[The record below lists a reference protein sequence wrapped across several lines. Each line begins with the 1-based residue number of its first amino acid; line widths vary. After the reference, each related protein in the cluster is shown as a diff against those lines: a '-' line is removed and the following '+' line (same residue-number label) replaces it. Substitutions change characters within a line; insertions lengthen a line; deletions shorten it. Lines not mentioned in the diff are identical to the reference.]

1 MVPQQ
6 VREFLD
12 RERVAYQVVAHEKA
26 FTAQGVAATLHV
38 SGWTFAKTVILKTR
52 DGRLVMAVLAGP
64 HNVNLK
70 AARAV
75 VGSEVDLA
83 PEAEFAPKFPG
94 CELGAEPPLG
104 NLYGLPVYIDACFP
118 PAQDFFF
125 QAGNHHEVVRMRYQ
139 EYERLVKPVVG
150 EFCLHEREKSR
161 SQ

>member
-38 SGWTFAKTVILKTR
+38 SGWTFAKTVILKTK

-75 VGSEVDLA
+75 VGSDVDLA

-104 NLYGLPVYIDACFP
+104 NIYGLPVYVDEALSKDPEIVFN
-118 PAQDFFF
+118 
-125 QAGNHHEVVRMRYQ
+125 AGTHTEAIRMTYAD
-139 EYERLVKPVVG
+139 YERLVRPVVG
-150 EFCLHEREKSR
+150 RLASGP
-161 SQ
+161 

>member
-38 SGWTFAKTVILKTR
+38 SGWTFAKTVILKTK

-104 NLYGLPVYIDACFP
+104 NLYGLPVYVDEALSKDPEIVFN
-118 PAQDFFF
+118 
-125 QAGNHHEVVRMRYQ
+125 AGTHTEAIRMTYAD
-139 EYERLVKPVVG
+139 YERLVRPVVG
-150 EFCLHEREKSR
+150 RLASGP
-161 SQ
+161 

>member
-1 MVPQQ
+1 M
-6 VREFLD
+6 
-12 RERVAYQVVAHEKA
+12 
-26 FTAQGVAATLHV
+26 

-104 NLYGLPVYIDACFP
+104 NLYGLPVYVDEALSKDPEIVFN
-118 PAQDFFF
+118 
-125 QAGNHHEVVRMRYQ
+125 AGTHTEAIRMTYAD
-139 EYERLVKPVVG
+139 YERLVRPVVG
-150 EFCLHEREKSR
+150 RLASGP
-161 SQ
+161 

>member
-38 SGWTFAKTVILKTR
+38 SGWTFAKTVILKTK

-75 VGSEVDLA
+75 VGSDVDLA

-104 NLYGLPVYIDACFP
+104 NLYGLPVYVDEALSKDPEIVFN
-118 PAQDFFF
+118 
-125 QAGNHHEVVRMRYQ
+125 AGTHTEAIRMTYAD
-139 EYERLVKPVVG
+139 YERLVRPVVG
-150 EFCLHEREKSR
+150 RLASGP
-161 SQ
+161 

>member
-104 NLYGLPVYIDACFP
+104 NLYGLPVYVDEALSKDPEIVFN
-118 PAQDFFF
+118 
-125 QAGNHHEVVRMRYQ
+125 AGTHTEAIRMTYAD
-139 EYERLVKPVVG
+139 YERLVRPVVG
-150 EFCLHEREKSR
+150 RLASGP
-161 SQ
+161 

>member
-12 RERVAYQVVAHEKA
+12 QERVAYQVVAHEKA

-38 SGWTFAKTVILKTR
+38 SGWTFAKTVILKTK

-70 AARAV
+70 AARVV

-104 NLYGLPVYIDACFP
+104 NLYGLPVYVDEALSKDPEIVFN
-118 PAQDFFF
+118 
-125 QAGNHHEVVRMRYQ
+125 AGTHTEAIRMTYAD
-139 EYERLVKPVVG
+139 YERLVRPVVG
-150 EFCLHEREKSR
+150 RLASGP
-161 SQ
+161 

>member
-75 VGSEVDLA
+75 VGSDVDLA

-104 NLYGLPVYIDACFP
+104 NLYGLPVYVDEALSKDPEIVFN
-118 PAQDFFF
+118 
-125 QAGNHHEVVRMRYQ
+125 AGTHTEAIRMTYAD
-139 EYERLVKPVVG
+139 YERLVRPVVG
-150 EFCLHEREKSR
+150 RLASGP
-161 SQ
+161 